1 MTFHRTVVAV
11 ALLALTAGAFAED
24 LRGKSLEQAPDM
36 QSAPG
41 DPNAPAPLAANT
53 PAGIISI
60 YGIADGGVEY
70 TKPSGQESTS
80 EVVSGGK
87 SGSRLG
93 FRGVK
98 EFGQGWNAQVVLE
111 MGYTLDQGTLKQGS
125 RTFGRQ
131 AFVALNGPVG
141 TLAIGRIPAFGAG
154 SGNFDYVGDID
165 AFLTQFGSAGAGQV
179 LSSAAGLRLDNTILY
194 SSPVMNGLR
203 LGIGHSFQNDGGE
216 SPGTGN
222 NEHVTITGLRYDNGP
237 LSIGASFDIFHN
249 PSGGPNEKHFQLL
262 TAWDFQVAKVF
273 LAAGKEQ
280 DLFDDNDNAT
290 QTTDGANS
298 KSAVVGL
305 TVPFAGGTIR
315 TSYQWRNQTDDRN
328 LRVPSLGYEYYLLK
342 NLQLYAY
349 FDDVQGKG
357 ALRGNPDLDHRDFTA
372 GIYFRF

>member
-1 MTFHRTVVAV
+1 MTFHRTVVV
-11 ALLALTAGAFAED
+11 AALFALTTGAFAQE
-24 LRGKSLEQAPDM
+24 LRGKSLEQAPGM

-41 DPNAPAPLAANT
+41 DPNAPAPVAANT

-70 TKPSGQESTS
+70 TKPTGQQGTT
-80 EVVSGGK
+80 EVISGGK

-98 EFGQGWNAQVVLE
+98 EFGRGWDAQVVLE
-111 MGYTLDQGTLKQGS
+111 MGYTLDNGTLKQGG

-141 TLAIGRIPAFGAG
+141 TLAIGRIPAFSAG

-165 AFLTQFGSAGAGQV
+165 AFLTKFGAAGLGST
-179 LSSAAGLRLDNTILY
+179 LSSAAGLRLDNTVLY
-194 SSPVMNGLR
+194 SSPLMDGLR

-216 SPGTGN
+216 NPGTGN
-222 NEHVTITGLRYDNGP
+222 NEHATVSGLRYDNGP
-237 LSIGASFDIFHN
+237 LSVAATFDMFHN

-262 TAWDFQVAKVF
+262 TAWDFQVVKAF
-273 LAAGKEQ
+273 LAVGREM
-280 DLFDDNDNAT
+280 DLFDDNVNST
-290 QTTDGANS
+290 ETTDGANS
-298 KSAVVGL
+298 KAAVVGL
-305 TVPFAGGTIR
+305 TVPFAGGAIH
-315 TSYQWRNQTDDRN
+315 TSYQWRNQTDNRD
-328 LRVPSLGYEYYLLK
+328 LRIPSIGYEYFLLK

-349 FDDVQGKG
+349 FTDVQGKK
-357 ALRGNPDLDHRDFTA
+357 ALSGNSDLDHRDVAA

>member
-1 MTFHRTVVAV
+1 MTLHRTMVAV
-11 ALLALTAGAFAED
+11 ALFALTTGAFAQD
-24 LRGKSLEQAPDM
+24 LRGKSLVTPGTD
-36 QSAPG
+36 SAPG
-41 DPNAPAPLAANT
+41 DPNAPAPIEANT

-70 TKPSGQESTS
+70 TKPAGQEGTS

-93 FRGVK
+93 FRGIK
-98 EFGQGWNAQVVLE
+98 EFDKGWNAQVVLE
-111 MGYTLDQGTLKQGS
+111 MGYTLDSGELKQGG

-179 LSSAAGLRLDNTILY
+179 LSTAAGLRLDNTVLY

-203 LGIGHSFQNDGGE
+203 VGFGHSFQNDGNE
-216 SPGTGN
+216 VPGTGN
-222 NEHVTITGLRYDNGP
+222 NENVTISGLRYDNGP
-237 LSIGASFDIFHN
+237 LSIGMSYDILHN
-249 PSGGPNEKHFQLL
+249 PSGGPAEKHFQIL
-262 TAWDFQVAKVF
+262 TGYDFKVAKLF

-280 DLFDDNDNAT
+280 DLFDSADNAT
-290 QTTDGANS
+290 ETTDGANS
-298 KSAVVGL
+298 KSFVVGA
-305 TVPFAGGTIR
+305 TTPFAGGLFR
-315 TSYQWRNQTDDRN
+315 ASYQWRNQTDNRD
-328 LRVPSLGYEYYLLK
+328 LRVPSFGYEYYLLK

-349 FDDVQGKG
+349 FDDVQGKD
-357 ALRGNPDLDHRDFTA
+357 ALKGNSDLDHRDFTT

>member
-1 MTFHRTVVAV
+1 MIFHRTVVV
-11 ALLALTAGAFAED
+11 IALLGLATGAFAQE
-24 LRGKSLEQAPDM
+24 LRGKSLDAAP
-36 QSAPG
+36 A
-41 DPNAPAPLAANT
+41 DPNAPAPIAANT

-70 TKPSGQESTS
+70 TKPAGQEGTS

-93 FRGVK
+93 FRGIK
-98 EFGQGWNAQVVLE
+98 EFDKGWNAQVVLE
-111 MGYTLDQGTLKQGS
+111 MGYTLDNGTLKQGG

-141 TLAIGRIPAFGAG
+141 TLAIGRIPAFSAG

-165 AFLTQFGSAGAGQV
+165 AFLTQFGTAGAGSV
-179 LSSAAGLRLDNTILY
+179 LSSAAGLRLDNTVLY

-203 LGIGHSFQNDGGE
+203 LGVGHSFQNDGGE

-249 PSGGPNEKHFQLL
+249 PTGGPNEKHFQLL
-262 TAWDFQVAKVF
+262 TAYDFQVAKVF
-273 LAAGKEQ
+273 LAGGKEQ
-280 DLFDDNDNAT
+280 DLFDGNDNAT
-290 QTTDGANS
+290 STTDGANS
-298 KSAVVGL
+298 KSAVLGV
-305 TVPFAGGTIR
+305 TTPFAGGTIR
-315 TSYQWRNQTDDRN
+315 ASYQWRNQTDSRN
-328 LRVPSLGYEYYLLK
+328 VRVPSLGYEYYLLK

-357 ALRGNPDLDHRDFTA
+357 ALKGDPDHDHRDFAA